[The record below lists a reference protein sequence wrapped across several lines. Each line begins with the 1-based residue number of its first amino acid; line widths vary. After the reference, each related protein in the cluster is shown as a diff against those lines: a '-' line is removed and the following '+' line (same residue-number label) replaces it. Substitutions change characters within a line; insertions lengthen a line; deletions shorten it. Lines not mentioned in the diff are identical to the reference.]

1 MNGILRFNMG
11 WSQVDKAWL
20 ICYAPSLHDA
30 ELMFE
35 RGTYELEANE

>member
-1 MNGILRFNMG
+1 MSAMCRYNMG

-20 ICYAPSLHDA
+20 ICYASSLSEA

-35 RGTYELEANE
+35 RGDYELESKE